1 LILAGTSAAILAYCR
16 RIVDATVILDAVLTH
31 PAPPKLPREFYARRT
46 LTVARQL
53 IGMHLVH
60 DDAGTRRVGRIVE
73 TEAYLG
79 PKDLAAHSSRGR
91 TQRNDV
97 MFGPAGFA
105 YVYFIYGV
113 WYCMNVVT
121 REVDVPQAVLL
132 RGLEP
137 IENLSDKTW
146 GPGLLCRAMN
156 IDRSLNG
163 TDLLGST
170 LWIERPPELKRRV
183 RVTRAPRIG
192 VAYAGEWAQRLW
204 RFYDRDS
211 LYVSTARRS
220 ASTPDRPRAGGESTG
235 SESKRSESKRNAS
248 TPGSRMGSDR
258 PSRR

>member
-1 LILAGTSAAILAYCR
+1 
-16 RIVDATVILDAVLTH
+16 
-31 PAPPKLPREFYARRT
+31 
-46 LTVARQL
+46 
-53 IGMHLVH
+53 MHLVH
-60 DDAGTRRVGRIVE
+60 DDGGTRRVGRIVE

-105 YVYFIYGV
+105 YVYFIYGF

-132 RGLEP
+132 RALEP

-163 TDLLGST
+163 TDLLGSK
-170 LWIERPPELKRRV
+170 LWLERPQDSKRRV
-183 RVTRAPRIG
+183 RVTRATRIG
-192 VAYAGEWAQRLW
+192 VDYAGEWAQRLW

-211 LYVSTARRS
+211 SFVSTA
-220 ASTPDRPRAGGESTG
+220 
-235 SESKRSESKRNAS
+235 KRSSAKRSAS
-248 TPGSRMGSDR
+248 TPGSRTGSDR

>member
-1 LILAGTSAAILAYCR
+1 LQTRVPATSTSSQHLAA
-16 RIVDATVILDAVLTH
+16 
-31 PAPPKLPREFYARRT
+31 KLPREFYARST

-60 DDAGTRRVGRIVE
+60 QDGGVRRVGRIVE

-91 TQRNDV
+91 TARNDV

-105 YVYFIYGV
+105 YVYFIYGF
-113 WYCMNVVT
+113 WYCVNIVT

-132 RGLEP
+132 RALEP
-137 IENLSDKTW
+137 VENLPDKTW

-163 TDLLGST
+163 TDLCGSQ
-170 LWIERPPELKRRV
+170 LWLERPADLKRRV
-183 RVTRAPRIG
+183 RVTRATRIG
-192 VAYAGEWAQRLW
+192 VDYSGEWAQRLW

-211 LYVSTARRS
+211 PFVSTAS
-220 ASTPDRPRAGGESTG
+220 AAARTRFLKAEALR
-235 SESKRSESKRNAS
+235 RNAS
-248 TPGSRMGSDR
+248 TPGSRTGSGR

>member
-1 LILAGTSAAILAYCR
+1 LAA
-16 RIVDATVILDAVLTH
+16 
-31 PAPPKLPREFYARRT
+31 KLPRAFYARST

-60 DDAGTRRVGRIVE
+60 QDEGVRRVGRIVE

-91 TQRNDV
+91 TARNDV

-105 YVYFIYGV
+105 YVYFIYGF
-113 WYCMNVVT
+113 WYCVNIVT

-132 RGLEP
+132 RALEP
-137 IENLSDKTW
+137 VENLPDKTW

-156 IDRSLNG
+156 IDRSMNG
-163 TDLLGST
+163 TDLCGSR
-170 LWIERPPELKRRV
+170 LWLERPADLKRRV
-183 RVTRAPRIG
+183 RVTRATRIG
-192 VAYAGEWAQRLW
+192 VDYSGEWAQRLW

-211 LYVSTARRS
+211 PFVSTAS
-220 ASTPDRPRAGGESTG
+220 AAARTRFLREEAL
-235 SESKRSESKRNAS
+235 RRNAS
-248 TPGSRMGSDR
+248 TPDSRTESGR

>member
-1 LILAGTSAAILAYCR
+1 LILVGTLLPILAYCR
-16 RIVDATVILDAVLTH
+16 RIVDSAVILDAVLTH
-31 PAPPKLPREFYARRT
+31 PVPPKLPRNFYARPT

-60 DDAGTRRVGRIVE
+60 DDGGIRRVGRIVE

-91 TQRNDV
+91 TQRNEV

-105 YVYFIYGV
+105 YVYFIYGF

-163 TDLLGST
+163 ADLLGSR
-170 LWIERPPELKRRV
+170 LWIERPPDLKRRV
-183 RVTRAPRIG
+183 RVTRATRIG
-192 VAYAGEWAQRLW
+192 VDYAGEWAQRLW

-211 LYVSTARRS
+211 SFVSTAKRS
-220 ASTPDRPRAGGESTG
+220 AA
-235 SESKRSESKRNAS
+235 KRNAS
-248 TPGSRMGSDR
+248 TPGSRTGSDR